1 MPASKGFQICLFTF
15 SPIKQITS
23 AEVDGCQESKLE
35 GLCVSALLSP
45 ANIQATKTVLQAEAP
60 IGGIVSYYA
69 RGLAVGNNLDKVC

>member
-1 MPASKGFQICLFTF
+1 MPRVKIRRA
-15 SPIKQITS
+15 
-23 AEVDGCQESKLE
+23 V
-35 GLCVSALLSP
+35 CVSALLSP